1 MAMAVRWF
9 CTAMAG
15 RESFLASRSVKKA
28 LRRRICDRLLRLGPS
43 CAQRVSPSEVVEQ
56 LEAYFGACLPQFFY
70 SLLAPL
76 PLFVLLFPI
85 S

>member
-1 MAMAVRWF
+1 MAMAVW
-9 CTAMAG
+9 
-15 RESFLASRSVKKA
+15 ESFLASRSVKKA

-43 CAQRVSPSEVVEQ
+43 CAQRVSPSEVVQQ
-56 LEAYFGACLPQFFY
+56 LKAYFGACLPQFFY

>member
-1 MAMAVRWF
+1 MAVRWF

-28 LRRRICDRLLRLGPS
+28 LCRRICDRLLRLGPS

-56 LEAYFGACLPQFFY
+56 LEAYFGACLPKFFY

-76 PLFVLLFPI
+76 PLFVPLFPI

>member
-1 MAMAVRWF
+1 
-9 CTAMAG
+9 MAG

-28 LRRRICDRLLRLGPS
+28 LRRRICDKLLR
-43 CAQRVSPSEVVEQ
+43 Q